1 MVYYFRQMEEFQ
13 NEELKKAKCY
23 MNEQRVLK
31 IRRLRFLKNK
41 RQSAIAYLLLR
52 YGLRKEYGIN
62 ENVVLSEGSCGKP
75 YLSNYPFVHFNLSHC
90 ENGVVCMISD
100 SAVGIDITSVKK
112 ENMSCIYSSMT
123 INEIKEILH
132 AENLEVQFTKFWSL
146 KESYCKC
153 IGMGIDSYIRE
164 IDFSNCVGS
173 VFTRYGKMF
182 QVNEVEG
189 AVLSWC
195 ASHESSILEINLIE
209 LFRGLQ

>member
-1 MVYYFRQMEEFQ
+1 MVYYFKQMKEFQ
-13 NEELKKAKCY
+13 NEELKKAEHY
-23 MNEQRVLK
+23 MNEQREFK
-31 IRRLRFLKNK
+31 IRRLRFLKDK

-90 ENGVVCMISD
+90 DKGVVCMISD

-112 ENMSCIYSSMT
+112 GNMSCMYSSMT
-123 INEIKEILH
+123 INEIEEILH
-132 AENLEVQFTKFWSL
+132 AENSEVQFTKFWSL

-153 IGMGIDSYIRE
+153 IGMGIDSYIRA

-189 AVLSWC
+189 SVLSWC
-195 ASHESSILEINLIE
+195 ARRESSILEINLIE
-209 LFRGLQ
+209 LFRELQ

>member
-1 MVYYFRQMEEFQ
+1 MVYYFRQMKEFQ
-13 NEELKKAKCY
+13 NEELKKAKHY
-23 MNEQRVLK
+23 ISGQREFK
-31 IRRLRFLKNK
+31 ISRLRFLKNK

-90 ENGVVCMISD
+90 DKGVACMISD

-112 ENMSCIYSSMT
+112 ENMSCMYSSMT
-123 INEIKEILH
+123 ADEIEKILH
-132 AENLEVQFTKFWSL
+132 AENPAVQFTKFWSL

-153 IGMGIDSYIRE
+153 IGMGIDSYIKA
-164 IDFSNCVGS
+164 IDFSNCIGS

-189 AVLSWC
+189 S
-195 ASHESSILEINLIE
+195 
-209 LFRGLQ
+209 

>member
-1 MVYYFRQMEEFQ
+1 MVYYFRQMKEFQ
-13 NEELKKAKCY
+13 NEELKKAKHY
-23 MNEQRVLK
+23 ISGQRELK
-31 IRRLRFLKNK
+31 ISRLRFLKNK
-41 RQSAIAYLLLR
+41 RQSAVAYLLLR

-90 ENGVVCMISD
+90 DKGVACMISD

-112 ENMSCIYSSMT
+112 ESMSCMYSSMT
-123 INEIKEILH
+123 ADEIEKILH
-132 AENLEVQFTKFWSL
+132 AENPAVQFTKFWSL

-153 IGMGIDSYIRE
+153 IGMGIDSYIKA
-164 IDFSNCVGS
+164 IDFSNCIGS

-189 AVLSWC
+189 SVLSWC
-195 ASHESSILEINLIE
+195 ASRESNMLEIDPTE

>member
-1 MVYYFRQMEEFQ
+1 MVYYFRQMKEFQ
-13 NEELKKAKCY
+13 NEELKKAKHY
-23 MNEQRVLK
+23 ISVQREFK
-31 IRRLRFLKNK
+31 ISRLRFLKNK

-90 ENGVVCMISD
+90 DKGVACMISD

-112 ENMSCIYSSMT
+112 ENMSCMYSSMT
-123 INEIKEILH
+123 ADEIEKILH
-132 AENLEVQFTKFWSL
+132 AENPAVQFTKFWSL

-153 IGMGIDSYIRE
+153 IGMGIDSYIKA
-164 IDFSNCVGS
+164 IDFSNCIGS

-189 AVLSWC
+189 SVLSWC
-195 ASHESSILEINLIE
+195 ASCESNMLEIDLIE